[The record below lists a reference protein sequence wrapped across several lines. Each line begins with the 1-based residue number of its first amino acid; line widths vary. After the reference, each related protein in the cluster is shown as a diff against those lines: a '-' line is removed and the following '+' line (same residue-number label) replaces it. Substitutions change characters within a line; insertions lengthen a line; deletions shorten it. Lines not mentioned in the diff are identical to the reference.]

1 MYKSL
6 LFTTKKISHDRFK
19 MTKMSITTIII
30 LIIIGVAAG
39 ILSGLVGV
47 GGGLIIVPALVYFV
61 AFSQKAAQGTSLG
74 ILLLPVGILA
84 VLQYYQKGYVDIKVV
99 LIVSAGFLI
108 GGWLGSKL
116 AVSLPVATI
125 KKIFAIFMLLTA
137 LKMLFMDKPVV
148 EKEAS
153 KQSLSSD
160 SK

>member
-1 MYKSL
+1 
-6 LFTTKKISHDRFK
+6 
-19 MTKMSITTIII
+19 MTRMSITTIII

-39 ILSGLVGV
+39 VLSGLVGV

-137 LKMLFMDKPVV
+137 LKMLFIDKPVV